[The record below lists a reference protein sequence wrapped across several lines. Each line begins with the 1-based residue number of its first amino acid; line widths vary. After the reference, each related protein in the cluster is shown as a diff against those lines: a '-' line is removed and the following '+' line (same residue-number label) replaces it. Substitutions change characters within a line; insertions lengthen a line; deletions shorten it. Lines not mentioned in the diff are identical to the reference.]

1 MFNSRVGCVSATG
14 SYTLAKFAPRV
25 ESHMPDLR
33 SAKSK
38 IYFDAAFG
46 PSGTAAPVLD
56 DGGIHEITQ
65 GEPTVFNSAGIGVTA
80 RNSYEQLRPNAQ
92 VGLQRLAT
100 MYGVPLL
107 TVEHA
112 KTTAMNN

>member
-1 MFNSRVGCVSATG
+1 VSATG

-46 PSGTAAPVLD
+46 LSGTAAPALD
-56 DGGIHEITQ
+56 DGSFHEVTQ
-65 GEPTVFNSAGIGVTA
+65 GEPTVFNAARIGVTA
-80 RNSYEQLRPNAQ
+80 RKSYEQLRAYARE
-92 VGLQRLAT
+92 GLQCLAT

-107 TVEHA
+107 PVEHA
-112 KTTAMNN
+112 KTTAMNI